1 MFDDDESTVNGDV
14 SSLPKE
20 ESDAYGE
27 SEVVTPDPNE
37 ESPNTDQGKED
48 SPFHNMEFQ
57 FSEEEFEFSDEEFK
71 VPISPCKSKLQ
82 ESYQCLDTFSDSEET
97 FFFLT
102 QSNPRTS
109 TLKALIR
116 LMNTI
121 C

>member
-48 SPFHNMEFQ
+48 SPFHNVEFQ
-57 FSEEEFEFSDEEFK
+57 FSEDKFEFSDEEFVAEPPK
-71 VPISPCKSKLQ
+71 R
-82 ESYQCLDTFSDSEET
+82 LDPGAIIFTAKQ
-97 FFFLT
+97 L
-102 QSNPRTS
+102 
-109 TLKALIR
+109 
-116 LMNTI
+116 
-121 C
+121 

>member
-48 SPFHNMEFQ
+48 SPFHNMEFR
-57 FSEEEFEFSDEEFK
+57 FLEEAFEFFDEEFK
-71 VPISPCKSKLQ
+71 APISPSTSKLQ
-82 ESYQCLDTFSDSEET
+82 ESNQCLDTT
-97 FFFLT
+97 PRKHLFFLT
-102 QSNPRTS
+102 RSNPRTS
-109 TLKALIR
+109 TLKALIN
-116 LMNTI
+116 LINTI